1 MSSTKQSLSA
11 VSNKINLQ
19 LMIDDIQ
26 RAIQICDA
34 TWDATEEERKEDYKK
49 EWYYAVGYSRSTMFS
64 TLKELKKL
72 IEE

>member
-1 MSSTKQSLSA
+1 MTSTNQSLSID
-11 VSNKINLQ
+11 SSKINLQ
-19 LMIDDIQ
+19 LMINDIQ
-26 RAIQICDA
+26 RAIQVCDA

-49 EWYYAVGYSRSTMFS
+49 EWCYAVGYSRSTMFS

>member
-1 MSSTKQSLSA
+1 M
-11 VSNKINLQ
+11 INDLQ
-19 LMIDDIQ
+19 RSIQ
-26 RAIQICDA
+26 VCDA

-49 EWYYAVGYSRSTMFS
+49 EWCYAVGYSRSTMFS